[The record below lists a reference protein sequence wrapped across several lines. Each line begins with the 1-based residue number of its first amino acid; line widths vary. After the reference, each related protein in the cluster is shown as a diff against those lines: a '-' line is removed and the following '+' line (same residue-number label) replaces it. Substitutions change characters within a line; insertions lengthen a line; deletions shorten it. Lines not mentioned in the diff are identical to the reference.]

1 MAKSKNKKGNRL
13 AEEQSPYLQQHAQNP
28 VHWVPWAEQHL
39 KQAKT
44 ENRLMIISIGY
55 AACHWCHV
63 MEHESFEDP
72 EVAHLMNTHFINI
85 KIDREE
91 RPDVDHVYMQA
102 LQLLTGQGG
111 WPLNIIALPD
121 GRPIWGGT
129 YFPKTQWMDYLNQ
142 IVQLK
147 KENPNKLMTYAQ
159 QLEQGIK
166 SIELEKQQGTS
177 LQVNQ
182 NQIESAMQKMQRL
195 FDTQNGGLS
204 GAPKFMMPS
213 LIALFLQHKST
224 VTHAHLS
231 LKKMALGGVFDVIGG
246 GFSRYAVDEKWH
258 IPHFEKM
265 GYDNGQLLNVY
276 ALAYRQ
282 KQDPL
287 YREVIDKTIHFLT
300 QELMDENGGFF
311 AALDA
316 DSLDD
321 NQMLKEGAFYSW
333 TKAELDKMDL
343 ERQDL
348 FNAYFGINQVG
359 YWEEDYYVPYRLLSR
374 QEFIEK
380 YGLGTG
386 FHYIINQWEKTLKS
400 IRNKRPKPRL
410 DNKII
415 CSWNAL
421 VGQGLLSTY
430 WVFKK
435 HNYRLLVEKHIAY
448 TEATFLDKNST
459 ILRLNRK
466 GKHLIEGFLEDYSSL
481 IAYFILAYETF
492 FKEHYLGLVNGLIE
506 YCFQNFLSSQGPLFF
521 FSTAKEL
528 LVQTKEIND
537 NVIPSSNAVM
547 VDNLFKAGVYLGKS
561 HWIEH
566 AHRMLE
572 TVGEEMIKYPRA
584 HSNWLRIAIRQNKP
598 QREIIVVGQK
608 AFDWIAKL
616 QQFFLEESLWAASEK
631 PSELPLLNHR
641 YKEGKTLIYY
651 CENGQCQLPFSNLE
665 QAMKA
670 LNIMPF

>member
-1 MAKSKNKKGNRL
+1 MAKSKDKRGNRL
-13 AEEQSPYLQQHAQNP
+13 AEEHSPYLQQHAQNP
-28 VHWVPWAEQHL
+28 VHWVPWAEQYL

-44 ENRLMIISIGY
+44 EDRLMIISIGY

-63 MEHESFEDP
+63 MEHESFEDL
-72 EVAHLMNTHFINI
+72 EVAQLMNAHFINI

-102 LQLLTGQGG
+102 LQLLTGRGG
-111 WPLNIIALPD
+111 WPLNIITLPD

-147 KENPNKLMTYAQ
+147 KENPNKLFTYAQ

-166 SIELEKQQGTS
+166 SIELEKQQGS
-177 LQVNQ
+177 YLPLDQ
-182 NQIESAMQKMQRL
+182 NQIESAIQKMQQL

-213 LIALFLQHKST
+213 LIALFLEHKST
-224 VTHAHLS
+224 VAHAHLS

-265 GYDNGQLLNVY
+265 GYDNGQLLSIY

-287 YREVIDKTIHFLT
+287 YREVVDKTIDFLT
-300 QELMDENGGFF
+300 QKLMDKSGGFF

-321 NQMLKEGAFYSW
+321 NQTLKEGAFYSW
-333 TKAELDKMDL
+333 TKAELDEMNLK
-343 ERQDL
+343 RQDL
-348 FNAYFGINQVG
+348 FNAYLGINQDG
-359 YWEEDYYVPYRLLSR
+359 YWEEGYYVPYRLLSR
-374 QEFIEK
+374 HEFIEK
-380 YGLGTG
+380 YGLGAD
-386 FHYIINQWEKTLKS
+386 FHSTIDQWEDTLKS
-400 IRNKRPKPRL
+400 VRNMRPKPRL

-421 VGQGLLSTY
+421 IGQGLLNAFR
-430 WVFKK
+430 VFKK
-435 HNYRLLVEKHIAY
+435 NNYRTLVEKHIAF
-448 TEATFLDKNST
+448 TETTFFDNT
-459 ILRLNRK
+459 GAILRLNRK
-466 GKHLIEGFLEDYSSL
+466 GKHLINGFFEDYTSL

-492 FKEHYLGLVNGLIE
+492 FKERYLELVDVLIE

-521 FSTAKEL
+521 FSAAKEL

-547 VDNLFKAGVYLGKS
+547 VENLLKAGVYLGKS
-561 HWIEH
+561 HWVEH

-572 TVGEEMIKYPRA
+572 TVGEEVIKYPRA
-584 HSNWLRIAIRQNKP
+584 HSNWLRIAIHQNKP
-598 QREIIVVGQK
+598 QREIVVVGPK
-608 AFDWIAKL
+608 AFDWIGKL

-631 PSELPLLNHR
+631 RSKLPLLNHR
-641 YKEGKTLIYY
+641 YKDGKTLIYC
-651 CENGQCQLPFSNLE
+651 CENGQCQLPYNDLE
-665 QAMKA
+665 QAMEA
-670 LNIMPF
+670 MSIMPF